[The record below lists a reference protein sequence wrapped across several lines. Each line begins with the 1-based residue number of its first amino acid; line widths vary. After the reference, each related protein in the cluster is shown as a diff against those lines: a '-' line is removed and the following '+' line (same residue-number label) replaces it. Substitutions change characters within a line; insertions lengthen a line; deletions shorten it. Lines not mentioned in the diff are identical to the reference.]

1 MEKLKRIITFTK
13 DQEKKIQNNE
23 DQIEKHKTINL
34 N

>member
-1 MEKLKRIITFTK
+1 VKLKRIITFIK
-13 DQEKKIQNNE
+13 WLRKKNQNNE